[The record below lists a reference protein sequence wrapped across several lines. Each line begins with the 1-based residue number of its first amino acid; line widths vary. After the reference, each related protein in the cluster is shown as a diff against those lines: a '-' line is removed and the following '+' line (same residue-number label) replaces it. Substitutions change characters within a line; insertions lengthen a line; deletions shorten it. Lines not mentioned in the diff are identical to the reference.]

1 MPCRS
6 DYMEP
11 SPREVYNQKTAK
23 LFLWLVRKKIID
35 ILSTK
40 KLVDDAND
48 IYCKNDWTSD
58 ICTALNSIS
67 KEERVKLFNEEEKIA
82 AELKL
87 WWLDH
92 LEGEERR
99 AKEDSDKDKIEKLKK
114 SAFKKLTKEERKA
127 LGL

>member
-6 DYMEP
+6 DYMDP
-11 SPREVYNQKTAK
+11 SPREVYNQKTAR
-23 LFLWLVRKKIID
+23 LILWLVRKKVATV
-35 ILSTK
+35 LSTHR
-40 KLVDDAND
+40 LIDDAHN
-48 IYCKNDWTSD
+48 IYCGADYTPDLCEVLKSLT
-58 ICTALNSIS
+58 
-67 KEERVKLFNEEEKIA
+67 KEERTKLFNEEEKIA

-114 SAFKKLTKEERKA
+114 SALKKLTKEERKA

>member
-1 MPCRS
+1 MGQGAC
-6 DYMEP
+6 Y
-11 SPREVYNQKTAK
+11 Y
-23 LFLWLVRKKIID
+23 
-35 ILSTK
+35 
-40 KLVDDAND
+40 

-67 KEERVKLFNEEEKIA
+67 KEEIV
-82 AELKL
+82 KL

>member
-1 MPCRS
+1 
-6 DYMEP
+6 MEP
-11 SPREVYNQKTAK
+11 SPREVYNQETAK

-48 IYCKNDWTSD
+48 IYCRNDYTSD
-58 ICTALNSIS
+58 ICAALNSIS

-82 AELKL
+82 AKLKL